1 MDALTTEPTADAVP
15 TLHLVRWTV
24 TSGSNINSRGA
35 VVLSSGGHQWQA
47 TAEGNGPIAALY
59 AAVDRA
65 MAEVLE
71 GHPRLLAFDVHALAE
86 GPDAEGE
93 VRVRL
98 APPGGQ
104 GARSAGEYSGA
115 ARSTNI
121 VAASIDAYIAAL
133 CRLLGEE
140 QWAGAAE
147 SAGERRGQAAA
158 AQGARAHLD
167 EAAGRIDTTEWF
179 NPSSDRRP

>member
-1 MDALTTEPTADAVP
+1 MDLATTEPTADAVP

-24 TSGSNINSRGA
+24 TSGSNVQSRGA
-35 VVLSSGGHQWQA
+35 VVLSSGGHQWEA
-47 TAEGNGPIAALY
+47 AAEGNGPIDALY

-65 MAEVLE
+65 IAEILE
-71 GHPRLLAFDVHALAE
+71 GHPRLIAYDIHALAE

-104 GARSAGEYSGA
+104 GARSSGEYAGT

-121 VAASIDAYIAAL
+121 VAASIEAYIAAL

-140 QWAGAAE
+140 VWAGAAE
-147 SAGERRGQAAA
+147 SAGRRRGAAA
-158 AQGARAHLD
+158 AARTERAELD
-167 EAAGRIDTTEWF
+167 ESAGQIDTTEWF
-179 NPSSDRRP
+179 NPRTDR